1 MDNVQMDNNFLE
13 VVDRFTEA
21 LIAKID
27 AQQEP
32 VRLLTLHDVA
42 ELLSISHQH
51 LTKNVMHNPGFPKPV
66 RLNERGSLRFY
77 KHEIEEYIL
86 GLKERV

>member
-1 MDNVQMDNNFLE
+1 MEDINNFEGIQQLADLLLKTLE
-13 VVDRFTEA
+13 R
-21 LIAKID
+21 KIEIS
-27 AQQEP
+27 QEP
-32 VRLLTLHDVA
+32 MRLLTLHEVA

-77 KHEIEEYIL
+77 KHEIEEYMW
-86 GLKERV
+86 GLKKKA